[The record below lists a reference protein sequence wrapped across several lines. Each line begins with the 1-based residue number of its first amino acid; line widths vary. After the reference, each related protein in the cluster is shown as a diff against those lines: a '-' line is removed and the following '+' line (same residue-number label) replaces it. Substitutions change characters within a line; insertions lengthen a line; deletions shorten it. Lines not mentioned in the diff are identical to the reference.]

1 MLIYKSKNLTFF
13 TLRILN
19 NSGTSFFDM
28 GISTGFP
35 TPADD
40 FKE

>member
-1 MLIYKSKNLTFF
+1 MLLHQSKNLTFF
-13 TLRILN
+13 TPRILN

-28 GISTGFP
+28 GISAGFP